1 MKQKLWMVWP
11 WTDFSSFSRVV
22 GTPWKAV
29 LTFRSLI
36 TQRISKNWCL
46 NYRRTSD
53 GVELQMTSWS
63 CKPGPW
69 IAKLGLSPTLFSEN
83 FLKPRS
89 LHLAQER
96 PQQVSKLPVNG
107 PLGRHRHRSQSSSF
121 FVKVDPQLQQM
132 VEEFYNRDFTG
143 SIVDDRTEMPQDE
156 RRFMKNAE
164 ETVELR
170 DGHYQISLPFKDRVA
185 LVPNNTSQA
194 LRRANRLKK
203 KLERDP
209 ELCADYK
216 AFMGDIVAK
225 GYARKSDES

>member
-1 MKQKLWMVWP
+1 MELQARSVEFSDLVAFVDREVGIITNPVFGKLSE
-11 WTDFSSFSRVV
+11 SSKPSSCSETSAASVKTSKSREILSQVE
-22 GTPWKAV
+22 GAEDCHT
-29 LTFRSLI
+29 LED
-36 TQRISKNWCL
+36 C
-46 NYRRTSD
+46 RTSMFR
-53 GVELQMTSWS
+53 GTAL
-63 CKPGPW
+63 KGKL
-69 IAKLGLSPTLFSEN
+69 AKLQTV
-83 FLKPRS
+83 
-89 LHLAQER
+89 QE
-96 PQQVSKLPVNG
+96 SCAVNG
-107 PLGRHRHRSQSSSF
+107 PLGRHCHRSQSSSF

-143 SIVDDRTEMPQDE
+143 SIDDDRTEMPQNE

-164 ETVELR
+164 ETVEPR

-185 LVPNNTSQA
+185 LVPNNKSQA